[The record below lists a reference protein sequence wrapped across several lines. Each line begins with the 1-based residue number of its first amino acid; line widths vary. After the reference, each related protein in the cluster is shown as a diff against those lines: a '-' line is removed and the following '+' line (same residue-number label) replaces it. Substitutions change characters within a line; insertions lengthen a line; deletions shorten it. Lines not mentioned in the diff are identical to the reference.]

1 MNSAWLLT
9 NAFSALLLPPLNL
22 LMLCSF
28 GILARRRWQRA
39 GTAIALLSLALL
51 AILSTTAGGL
61 LLIRPLEAM
70 TPALTAPDATG
81 AQAIVVLGGGRRRDA
96 PEYGGQDV
104 PRAAVLA
111 RLRYAVRLHRQTGLP
126 MLVTGGSPEVHG
138 DAEAELM
145 ARVLRDDFR
154 APARWVEGNSDNT
167 AQNARYSAA
176 ILRQAGVSHIFL
188 VTDALHMPRAERVF
202 GEAGLT
208 VTAAPTS
215 YLGHGAL
222 IAADFIPGGGALRDS
237 HYAMHEWIGLLW
249 YRIAH
254 QKDISIPWRNISVD
268 K

>member
-22 LMLCSF
+22 LILCTF
-28 GILARRRWQRA
+28 GILARRRWPRA
-39 GTAIALLSLALL
+39 GPAIALLSLALL
-51 AILSTTAGGL
+51 AILSTAAGAL
-61 LLIRPLEAM
+61 LLVRPLEAM
-70 TPALTAPDATG
+70 TPALVAPNAAG

-96 PEYGGQDV
+96 PEYGGADV
-104 PRAAVLA
+104 PRATVLA

-126 MLVTGGSPEVHG
+126 MLVTGGSPEVKA

-145 ARVLRDDFR
+145 ARVLRDDFK
-154 APARWVEGNSDNT
+154 APARWVESNSDNT

-176 ILRQAGVSHIFL
+176 ILRQAGVSHILL
-188 VTDALHMPRAERVF
+188 VTDAMHMPRAGRIF
-202 GEAGLT
+202 AQAGLA

-215 YLGHGAL
+215 YLGQGAL
-222 IAADFIPGGGALRDS
+222 IAPDFIPGGGALSDS

-254 QKDISIPWRNISVD
+254 RRDTSIP
-268 K
+268 